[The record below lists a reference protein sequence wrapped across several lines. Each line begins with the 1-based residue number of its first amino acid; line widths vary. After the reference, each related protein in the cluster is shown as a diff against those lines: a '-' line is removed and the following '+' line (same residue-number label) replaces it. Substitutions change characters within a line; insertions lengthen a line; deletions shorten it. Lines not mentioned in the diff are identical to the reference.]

1 MEQDDS
7 YMDKNLS
14 FIFTPDGF
22 RPDISEAAGGWKQED
37 ITRWSK
43 ESGLPALYDTGLQAA
58 PKEMT
63 QSARFLY
70 QTAAAFF
77 RQLTELPE
85 LELAREQVQVP
96 VPEEMCEE
104 LLLSVPFAIGA
115 EYITEGWIR
124 NIFEGLTRIFRRE
137 IAGYSG
143 TVELYLT
150 EKNQDL
156 HVPERIFFHLVENKD
171 DADYPF
177 AFLATYATKSDDGK
191 VRHVPLRYA
200 LTEYKGKRDKA

>member
-1 MEQDDS
+1 MEQEDS

-70 QTAAAFF
+70 
-77 RQLTELPE
+77 
-85 LELAREQVQVP
+85 
-96 VPEEMCEE
+96 
-104 LLLSVPFAIGA
+104 
-115 EYITEGWIR
+115 
-124 NIFEGLTRIFRRE
+124 
-137 IAGYSG
+137 
-143 TVELYLT
+143 
-150 EKNQDL
+150 
-156 HVPERIFFHLVENKD
+156 
-171 DADYPF
+171 
-177 AFLATYATKSDDGK
+177 
-191 VRHVPLRYA
+191 
-200 LTEYKGKRDKA
+200 

>member
-1 MEQDDS
+1 
-7 YMDKNLS
+7 MDKNLS

-22 RPDISEAAGGWKQED
+22 RLDISEAAGGWKQED

-85 LELAREQVQVP
+85 LTCAGQVQVP
-96 VPEEMCEE
+96 VQNKC
-104 LLLSVPFAIGA
+104 V
-115 EYITEGWIR
+115 
-124 NIFEGLTRIFRRE
+124 
-137 IAGYSG
+137 
-143 TVELYLT
+143 
-150 EKNQDL
+150 KNC
-156 HVPERIFFHLVENKD
+156 
-171 DADYPF
+171 Y
-177 AFLATYATKSDDGK
+177 
-191 VRHVPLRYA
+191 
-200 LTEYKGKRDKA
+200 